1 MSFAVPN
8 KVDLGS
14 CKCSIFAA
22 VLSSKIVIILNYT
35 TKVLKQ
41 GRYEDLCIRCSEIK
55 DMAVRLQTVSMI
67 SWNLPTITATIVV
80 PVSCDY
86 SDNFNMQASCS
97 F

>member
-1 MSFAVPN
+1 MFYFR
-8 KVDLGS
+8 LGS
-14 CKCSIFAA
+14 FVKDCDNSE
-22 VLSSKIVIILNYT
+22 LHTGS
-35 TKVLKQ
+35 LKE

-55 DMAVRLQTVSMI
+55 DMAVRLQAVSMI
-67 SWNLPTITATIVV
+67 SWNLPTVTATIVV